1 MEQFLLDQT
10 FPGSD
15 NSWKVR
21 LWQDYENKVELCTT
35 KWLDRPGINDWEA
48 GSSVQWKSK
57 MDNPSENYFGT
68 CLHSK
73 LNRENLPMNLS
84 IEFLG
89 YHKTDHIKI
98 ERALVAFSSPTWLT
112 NPLKFQGSKIGWSDT
127 NYQSYQDGGIHVL
140 SALTLLNPEFHCCRD
155 LKLEGH
161 SKVDGIYQLVKST
174 QNSRFW
180 AYKHQQKFLEIFR
193 R

>member
-68 CLHSK
+68 FTAKFPNLISCLSK
-73 LNRENLPMNLS
+73 MR
-84 IEFLG
+84 
-89 YHKTDHIKI
+89 
-98 ERALVAFSSPTWLT
+98 
-112 NPLKFQGSKIGWSDT
+112 
-127 NYQSYQDGGIHVL
+127 
-140 SALTLLNPEFHCCRD
+140 
-155 LKLEGH
+155 
-161 SKVDGIYQLVKST
+161 KV
-174 QNSRFW
+174 
-180 AYKHQQKFLEIFR
+180 
-193 R
+193 